1 MLGININ
8 HIELSGVKLP
18 IRCDML
24 VLEKIQED
32 YGDISE
38 FENKLIGFEP
48 IYNEDGSAKVN
59 ENGKSVGKSTL
70 PDIKT
75 VHYGLWEFVKEGID
89 CSEQEIKYSEKDLI
103 RMVDIS
109 IGELSDLLHEE
120 FMRCFKRKNQN
131 PTQKETKEKTP

>member
-1 MLGININ
+1 
-8 HIELSGVKLP
+8 
-18 IRCDML
+18 ML

-48 IYNEDGSAKVN
+48 IYNEDGSAKTN
-59 ENGKSVGKSTL
+59 ENGKSIGKSTL

-75 VHYGLWEFVKEGID
+75 VHYGLREFIKEGIE
-89 CSEQEIKYSEKDLI
+89 CSAQETKYSEKDLI

>member
-1 MLGININ
+1 MLGIDLAY
-8 HIELSGVKLP
+8 IELSGVKLP

-48 IYNEDGSAKVN
+48 IYNEDGSTKIN
-59 ENGKSVGKSTL
+59 EDGKSVGKSTL

-75 VHYGLWEFVKEGID
+75 VRYGLWEFVKEGIE
-89 CSEQEIKYSEKDLI
+89 CSGQETKYSEKDMI

-109 IGELSDLLHEE
+109 IRELSDLLHEE

-131 PTQKETKEKTP
+131 PTQKETKEKTS

>member
-1 MLGININ
+1 MLGIDLAY
-8 HIELSGVKLP
+8 IELSGVKLP

-48 IYNEDGSAKVN
+48 IYNEDGSAKIN
-59 ENGKSVGKSTL
+59 EDGKSVGKSTL

-75 VHYGLWEFVKEGID
+75 VRYGLWEFVKEGIE
-89 CSEQEIKYSEKDLI
+89 CNGQETKYSEKDMI

-109 IGELSDLLHEE
+109 IRELSDLLHEE

-131 PTQKETKEKTP
+131 PTQKETKEKTS